1 LIKKKEI
8 EMSEKPDVDVKA
20 AIIQLREE
28 QVFGWVR
35 DQLDLNTMP
44 HEIMDRLSAG
54 LKNLGDMFASGK
66 CFIPEL
72 IRGGEIFL
80 KALEMVRPALEA
92 HKAEIKRIG
101 SFLIGTVKGDL
112 HDLGKNLTAITL
124 MTAGFEVIDLGKDV
138 PTDKFVEEVE
148 RIKPDI
154 LGLSALLTT
163 TTEQQLAVIETL
175 KAANLRDNI
184 KIIVGGAPVNQKW
197 ADHIGA
203 DAYGADAIDGLRK
216 SKILLGIQ

>member
-1 LIKKKEI
+1 
-8 EMSEKPDVDVKA
+8 MSEKPDVDVKA
-20 AIIQLREE
+20 DIIQLREE
-28 QVFGWVR
+28 NVLGWIGA
-35 DQLDLNTMP
+35 QLDLKISP
-44 HEIMDRLSAG
+44 HAIMDELSAG
-54 LKNLGDMFASGK
+54 LKELGDMFESGK

-80 KALEMVRPALEA
+80 KALEMVRPAFEA
-92 HKAEIKRIG
+92 DNSEIKKIG
-101 SFLIGTVKGDL
+101 TFLIGTVKGDL

-138 PTDKFVEEVE
+138 PTERFVEEVE
-148 RIKPDI
+148 KLKPDI

-163 TTEQQLAVIETL
+163 TTEQQQVVIEAL
-175 KAANLRDNI
+175 KAAKLRSRV

-203 DAYGADAIDGLRK
+203 DAFGADAIDGLRK
-216 SKILLGIQ
+216 AKAMLGI